1 MEIIGQTSRQ
11 NQSAMNLPTL
21 NRQWCK
27 ANTQIPIDHLT
38 GLPEKVIQFGTGVL
52 LRGLPDYYIDK
63 ANKAGIFNGR
73 IVVVKSTTHGD
84 TESFADQDYLFS
96 HLIRGIEQ
104 GETVALDIINTSVS
118 RVLQAQTQWSEI
130 LDCAANSEINIILSN
145 TTEQGLVYE
154 DEHIV
159 SGIPT
164 SFPGKLLAF
173 LYHRFQ
179 SLGDS
184 AASDIIVIP
193 TELIENNGALLK
205 AFILKGA
212 EFNGFENEFTV
223 WLHQHVTF
231 CNSLVDRIVPGKPAD
246 DFLLDL
252 QNKLGYRD
260 NHMIISE
267 PFNLWAIEGDQKV
280 RGILSFAQADDGI
293 KIVDDISVYKELKL
307 RLLNATHILSC
318 GNALIKGHTMVAE
331 ALENPHFNQMVMLL
345 IDEIKSS
352 IPKDIAES
360 DITAFAESVID
371 RFKNPY
377 IRHPWSSIILNYTDK
392 MKIRAIPLMAEYYLK
407 FDQLPQGMIKG
418 LAAYFYISIPD
429 KVENGNYFKNV
440 NDKWIRLQDPF
451 SAQIYQNVQ
460 IQGKDEAIKLLLDN
474 FLFKD
479 TILFPLSGEIQK
491 QILAFLPQF
500 TRLTAVQN
508 E

>member
-1 MEIIGQTSRQ
+1 
-11 NQSAMNLPTL
+11 MNLPIL
-21 NRQWCK
+21 NRLWCK
-27 ANTQIPIDHLT
+27 AHAKIQVDDLMV
-38 GLPEKVIQFGTGVL
+38 LPERIIQFGTGVL

-63 ANKAGIFNGR
+63 SNKQGIFNGR

-84 TESFADQDYLFS
+84 TTSFDDQDFLFT
-96 HLIRGIEQ
+96 HIVRGFVQ
-104 GETVALDIINTSVS
+104 GESVDSHIINAAIS
-118 RVLQAQTQWSEI
+118 RILQARSQWNEI
-130 LDCAANSEINIILSN
+130 LDCAANPKINIILSN
-145 TTEQGLVYE
+145 TTEQGLVYVE
-154 DEHIV
+154 ENIKTD
-159 SGIPT
+159 IPE

-173 LYHRFQ
+173 LYHRYQ
-179 SLGDS
+179 TLGHS
-184 AASDIIVIP
+184 ETSDIIVIP
-193 TELIENNGALLK
+193 TELIEDNGQLLK
-205 AFILKGA
+205 GFTFKGA
-212 EFNGFENEFTV
+212 GFNELENDFLI
-223 WLHQHVTF
+223 WLQDHVSF

-246 DFLLDL
+246 DLLL
-252 QNKLGYRD
+252 GIENILGYRD
-260 NHMIISE
+260 NHLIISE

-280 RGILSFAQADDGI
+280 REILSFAKADDGI
-293 KIVDDISVYKELKL
+293 KIVEDISVYKELKL

-318 GNALIKGHTMVAE
+318 GNALIEGHTMVAE

-392 MKIRAIPLMAEYYLK
+392 MKIRAIPLMAEYYRK
-407 FDQLPQGMIKG
+407 FDQLPQGMLKG

-460 IQGKDEAIKLLLDN
+460 IQGKDEAIKLLLED
-474 FLFKD
+474 FLLKD

-491 QILAFLPQF
+491 QILALLPQF

-508 E
+508 A